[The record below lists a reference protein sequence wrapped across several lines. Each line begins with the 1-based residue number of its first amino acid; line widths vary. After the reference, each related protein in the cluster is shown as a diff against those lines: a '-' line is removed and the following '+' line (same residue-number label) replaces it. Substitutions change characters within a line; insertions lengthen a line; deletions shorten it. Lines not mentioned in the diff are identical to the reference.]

1 MEEKTVKAV
10 AEVQLGFAFLV
21 DTETAQAASPLSD
34 IPQPR
39 GTRTGARPRGLAD
52 VLAVAQVAL
61 LEAQLSDLS
70 AQLLPL
76 FEFCEA
82 VLTRALD
89 VMPTR
94 ADGPLSAEEYRSLR
108 GIGQAQVE
116 TCRHSRRRLDH
127 RECAADKITRSNA
140 MMQQAT
146 DNA

>member
-10 AEVQLGFAFLV
+10 AEVQLGFAFLA
-21 DTETAQAASPLSD
+21 DTETAQAASSLSD

-52 VLAVAQVAL
+52 VLAVAQAAL

-108 GIGQAQVE
+108 GIGQAQWLLAEEHGKRQARPVS
-116 TCRHSRRRLDH
+116 SR
-127 RECAADKITRSNA
+127 TRKPKMAKSE
-140 MMQQAT
+140 
-146 DNA
+146 D

>member
-1 MEEKTVKAV
+1 MEEKTAKAV

-21 DTETAQAASPLSD
+21 DTETAQAAAPLRD

-52 VLAVAQVAL
+52 VLAMAQAAL

-108 GIGQAQVE
+108 GIGQAQWLLAEEHGKRQARPVS
-116 TCRHSRRRLDH
+116 SR
-127 RECAADKITRSNA
+127 TRKPKMAKSE
-140 MMQQAT
+140 
-146 DNA
+146 D

>member
-21 DTETAQAASPLSD
+21 DTETTQAASPLRD
-34 IPQPR
+34 IPQSR
-39 GTRTGARPRGLAD
+39 ATRAAARPRSLAD
-52 VLAVAQVAL
+52 VLAVAQAAL

-82 VLTRALD
+82 ALTRALD

-94 ADGPLSAEEYRSLR
+94 TDGLFSDEEYRSLR
-108 GIGQAQVE
+108 GIGQAQWLLAE
-116 TCRHSRRRLDH
+116 EHGKREARPAASR
-127 RECAADKITRSNA
+127 TRKPKVAKSE
-140 MMQQAT
+140 
-146 DNA
+146 D